1 MKVISLI
8 GWVVIIIEL
17 FLCFNF
23 NGYVKFEEYFL
34 FEVVDGVI
42 FLLFMLEIRKVDDDF
57 FELFGVL
64 SVFGGF
70 LDDWLKNI
78 YVWLVL
84 FFVNVWFLCLV
95 FIKYDSILLFF
106 FMLFRIDKK
115 VIWNKLFVGIIKVFY
130 VKRVLLE
137 IFLLF
142 EIDVD
147 LGILVVCER
156 LMLGR

>member
-1 MKVISLI
+1 M
-8 GWVVIIIEL
+8 IIIEL

-70 LDDWLKNI
+70 LDD
-78 YVWLVL
+78 
-84 FFVNVWFLCLV
+84 
-95 FIKYDSILLFF
+95 
-106 FMLFRIDKK
+106 
-115 VIWNKLFVGIIKVFY
+115 
-130 VKRVLLE
+130 
-137 IFLLF
+137 
-142 EIDVD
+142 
-147 LGILVVCER
+147 
-156 LMLGR
+156 